1 MESFKSHFRNE
12 YGERWFFEYNYE
24 ANRAFVTGDDI
35 GDEIYPVIEGR
46 APYLILNEDES
57 VWLKSSWE
65 KATAGL
71 NKIGLYLDLDTEFVA
86 GKKYCYLTNDI
97 CPICLEEREYFEVHH
112 CVPKVDGGSDDYRNL
127 LNICG
132 SCHALIAG
140 GCVKERLPRFL
151 AAYYHQLM
159 YFGIDFFLIIKRQ
172 PGGFFERSPAVEEML
187 ESYLQADQEHQH
199 KCDEIIRN
207 EARLLY

>member
-1 MESFKSHFRNE
+1 M
-12 YGERWFFEYNYE
+12 GRWFFEFNYE
-24 ANRAFVTGDDI
+24 TNRAFVTGDDV

-57 VWLKSSWE
+57 AWLKSSWE

-71 NKIGLYLDLDTEFVA
+71 NKIGLYLDLDTEFVV

-132 SCHALIAG
+132 SCHALATR

-159 YFGIDFFLIIKRQ
+159 YFGFDFFLTINRKKGDFFDENPSII
-172 PGGFFERSPAVEEML
+172 EIL
-187 ESYLQADQEHQH
+187 EIYKQVDAEQKH
-199 KCDEIIRN
+199 KYNTFIKN
-207 EARLLY
+207 EARLFYQYLRDFVNPL